1 MTVAKD
7 KLYDITFILHDLTH
21 KPIANLYYEIKNQ
34 QDMVKKG
41 MTNAQGEIS
50 LKYVGGNIL
59 TVFVRKA
66 HDQKMKQ
73 IGEIHTP
80 NKNIKVKMISPKM
93 KFDVTLLP
101 QGNQGK
107 YWRCTYKVKKGD
119 TLSKIAKEHH
129 TTVSALLALNPSIKS
144 PNQIYQ
150 NQAIELGESN
160 DNAVLKLDE
169 HSVIKV
175 PPAKKTT
182 GHVISDRKSTGGSSS
197 STTATPQAK
206 QQTSTTQV
214 EHKSASPQVQPS
226 PTPSKSVTQ
235 KTPQPTTAKKT
246 SIVATTTTTPQK
258 IAVQQEHNENK
269 KPVAVASLSGCVC
282 KQYDLIWGAKVNC
295 EFRKKVVA
303 IASELWGE
311 KKKIKMANMLMAVF
325 AWESGFTFRAD
336 APNQSNSGGTGLIQ
350 IMPKTF
356 RAITGEEPIIEK
368 VTNYWGKPKKGK
380 PDIELRRI
388 KQLAKLTPAQYLDY
402 VKKYFEPQKGKKLE
416 FIDFYLLVLFPVS
429 SGKPEHVVF
438 ADNISK
444 IPQGEEESIRQKRV
458 NAFPKNNMDG
468 YIIDDKGNAVK
479 KGVKDG
485 KVMKSEI
492 AIAVS
497 HYLKDGENYKSNYLD
512 GCSIKPK
519 NIKSSNSLIQKAK
532 ASKRFLEIP
541 SNYWIL
547 GERSIINRPNQF
559 DDNIYL
565 MKGEQV
571 VKKVKGTTHPGV
583 PSLKNPDAYN
593 SAKTGSPVWDFGW
606 HYKVWKQGKHKNK
619 INAFVQVGSAYIIRD
634 TNRDTIPGNSGVSK
648 IEIGKG
654 LNFHPASYKAN
665 GSANVIGTWSTGCV
679 VVQSA
684 TEYYSIYNLI
694 VSSGQNI
701 LTFCVIS
708 GDI

>member
-107 YWRCTYKVKKGD
+107 YWRGTYKVKKGD

-226 PTPSKSVTQ
+226 PTPSKAVTQ
-235 KTPQPTTAKKT
+235 KTQQPTAAKKT
-246 SIVATTTTTPQK
+246 STVATTTATPQK

-311 KKKIKMANMLMAVF
+311 EKKIKMANMLMAVF

-402 VKKYFEPQKGKKLE
+402 VKKYFEPQKGKNLE

-429 SGKPEHVVF
+429 SGKPDHVVF

-519 NIKSSNSLIQKAK
+519 TTPLISGSIAPWMKIAIREAKQWKGKKEGEIQKVDNYHTMVKSGYKTMVGDKNPWCASFVNYCLKETNYKMSK
-532 ASKRFLEIP
+532 ALASSQSFKWDSSFVKISKPAYGAIAVWTSEEDKRYGHVCFV
-541 SNYWIL
+541 L
-547 GERSIINRPNQF
+547 GISGTANFIRLGGNQGDMITVDSRSITTYKYYLPKKYYEEIHGVINIASEEN
-559 DDNIYL
+559 
-565 MKGEQV
+565 
-571 VKKVKGTTHPGV
+571 
-583 PSLKNPDAYN
+583 LKNL
-593 SAKTGSPVWDFGW
+593 KEQGFPVYDS
-606 HYKVWKQGKHKNK
+606 
-619 INAFVQVGSAYIIRD
+619 NATR
-634 TNRDTIPGNSGVSK
+634 
-648 IEIGKG
+648 
-654 LNFHPASYKAN
+654 
-665 GSANVIGTWSTGCV
+665 
-679 VVQSA
+679 
-684 TEYYSIYNLI
+684 
-694 VSSGQNI
+694 
-701 LTFCVIS
+701 
-708 GDI
+708 